1 MQLLYNNE
9 TGQLSTIFNY
19 TNGIQVLMC
28 GGVAEVTQNGI
39 MVPGYSE
46 ELSNSLLNNDD
57 EDIAA
62 ILMELSGFVDAK

>member
-9 TGQLSTIFNY
+9 TGQLNIAFNY
-19 TNGIQVLMC
+19 LNGIQVIIC
-28 GGVAEVTQNGI
+28 GGVAEVTQNGV

-62 ILMELSGFVDAK
+62 ILAELSEFENVK